1 MTASRRYNLFRRSA
15 EPDILCAVPEDKP
28 VPPFLVAPA
37 WQYGGHINRDPAA
50 VPDFRTRAVSS
61 AIRFNGFY
69 LLHRSR
75 GAAEASLHA
84 AER

>member
-15 EPDILCAVPEDKP
+15 EPDILCVVPEDKP
-28 VPPFLVAPA
+28 VPRFVAAPA
-37 WQYGGHINRDPAA
+37 WEYGGHINRDAA
-50 VPDFRTRAVSS
+50 AGFRTRAVSS

-75 GAAEASLHA
+75 AGAGKVIPSTKH
-84 AER
+84 